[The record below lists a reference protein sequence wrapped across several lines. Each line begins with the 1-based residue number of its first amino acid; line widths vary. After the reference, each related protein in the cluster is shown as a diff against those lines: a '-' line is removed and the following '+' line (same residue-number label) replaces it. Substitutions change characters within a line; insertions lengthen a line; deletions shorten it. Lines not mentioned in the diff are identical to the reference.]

1 MRFRRDMHIKLKR
14 GRALIN
20 KDRKVIERTL
30 FEPYGMVFTV
40 NHLWSPLIYV
50 YICSRELIVER
61 KDSLAVS

>member
-1 MRFRRDMHIKLKR
+1 
-14 GRALIN
+14 LIN

-50 YICSRELIVER
+50 YICCREFIVER